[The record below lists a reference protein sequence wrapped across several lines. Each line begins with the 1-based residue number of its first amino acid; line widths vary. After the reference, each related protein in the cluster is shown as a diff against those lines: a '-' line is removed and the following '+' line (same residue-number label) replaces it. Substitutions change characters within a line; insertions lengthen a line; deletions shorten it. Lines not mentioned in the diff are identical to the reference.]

1 MRPGKGLGA
10 VERLRGGVT
19 GVGGIGRAAAGSD
32 GHTQA
37 SMRNTH
43 SRAISASWEKTRW
56 DTIAKS
62 PHIGGERGIVPDW
75 RAIELPAGWRYTTR
89 RHLLSASAYR
99 EGCKSPHKHL
109 GAKQLPEDW
118 SFDEVVYPLP
128 QATPL
133 SVRHPLGRFG
143 SRPVDRLACDPASD
157 GNPMQRNVPNPR

>member
-32 GHTQA
+32 GHTQE

-43 SRAISASWEKTRW
+43 SRAISASWEKTRL

-75 RAIELPAGWRYTTR
+75 RAIELPAGWRYTTSDR
-89 RHLLSASAYR
+89 AVGLTPS
-99 EGCKSPHKHL
+99 GSPHAGTNWL
-109 GAKQLPEDW
+109 
-118 SFDEVVYPLP
+118 
-128 QATPL
+128 
-133 SVRHPLGRFG
+133 LGR
-143 SRPVDRLACDPASD
+143 RPWRHHRELCAP
-157 GNPMQRNVPNPR
+157 